1 MELDP
6 SSGKLSG
13 KLDLAPQAGDEKRF
27 EFTVVCEAQTD
38 DTQGKSKTD
47 TRRFSLVLHRNVP
60 IDTRPLRISTE
71 AVLPDAYRHQPYPF
85 AFAAEGGQAPY
96 TWSAT
101 GQLPPGLK
109 LTEDGKLQGKPS
121 EAQTYTF
128 RVTVAT
134 PQAESQTGTFTLSVS
149 EKYPPHPPTP
159 PLEIKTRSVPDAR
172 AEQSYSLALAAEGGI
187 PPYKWTRSDG
197 SPGAGMTLTSNGSLQ
212 GSPERPGAFAF
223 SVTVSDV
230 KGQTARAQLSL
241 RVLPPLKPVTVRTKQ
256 AASGQVGRPYDL
268 ALAAVGGFPPY
279 HWRPVGGNL
288 PPGLALDEDSG
299 RITGT
304 PKEAGLWT
312 VEVTVA
318 DAEGQAA
325 DQSLKLPVE
334 VLTPTGV
341 RKLVVTTRS
350 LPTLAHG
357 EPAEI
362 VLACEGGTGP
372 YQWRV
377 ANGLPA
383 GLEMDGPKLV
393 GTPASAG
400 QHELELSVTDAS
412 GQLADVRLQ
421 LTVKRLVPSWL
432 AVVLGGLLAA
442 AAVAIAWLLR
452 SYVRRGPVPLRITTE
467 SLPNA
472 RASCEYEVQLACE
485 GGVCP
490 YRWRVVEG
498 HLPPGME
505 LTPEGKIRGRPFEGI
520 SVDSTKEVTF
530 SVEVE
535 DGTGTRIRRRL

>member
-1 MELDP
+1 MKTKKNREINVFSVSFLDVLANTIGGLAFLLILAVMMVGALVFSPPRITTEKLPDGYDGRPYLAWLGAREGLGQFRWSFGEGERPQGLELDP

-268 ALAAVGGFPPY
+268 ALAAVGGC
-279 HWRPVGGNL
+279 W
-288 PPGLALDEDSG
+288 S
-299 RITGT
+299 
-304 PKEAGLWT
+304 
-312 VEVTVA
+312 
-318 DAEGQAA
+318 
-325 DQSLKLPVE
+325 
-334 VLTPTGV
+334 
-341 RKLVVTTRS
+341 
-350 LPTLAHG
+350 
-357 EPAEI
+357 
-362 VLACEGGTGP
+362 
-372 YQWRV
+372 
-377 ANGLPA
+377 
-383 GLEMDGPKLV
+383 
-393 GTPASAG
+393 
-400 QHELELSVTDAS
+400 
-412 GQLADVRLQ
+412 
-421 LTVKRLVPSWL
+421 
-432 AVVLGGLLAA
+432 
-442 AAVAIAWLLR
+442 
-452 SYVRRGPVPLRITTE
+452 
-467 SLPNA
+467 
-472 RASCEYEVQLACE
+472 
-485 GGVCP
+485 
-490 YRWRVVEG
+490 
-498 HLPPGME
+498 
-505 LTPEGKIRGRPFEGI
+505 
-520 SVDSTKEVTF
+520 
-530 SVEVE
+530 
-535 DGTGTRIRRRL
+535 